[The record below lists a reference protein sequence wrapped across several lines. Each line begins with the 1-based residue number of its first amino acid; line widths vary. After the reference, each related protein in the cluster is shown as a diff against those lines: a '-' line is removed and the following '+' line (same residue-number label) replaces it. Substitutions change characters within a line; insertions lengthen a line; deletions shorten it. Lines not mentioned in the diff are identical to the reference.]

1 MSGYH
6 SLDNEEVIFV
16 YLTNKKFLDQYN
28 MIFDQGGIE
37 SIMDLSES
45 AYVVGFKPMN
55 EQDLIDLMDDPHY
68 KYCVEVDKKLEPIVE
83 LIKEELP
90 KLYDKVSESFGKV
103 R

>member
-45 AYVVGFKPMN
+45 AYVVGFKQMT
-55 EQDLIDLMDDPHY
+55 EQDLIDLLDDPQIGRAH
-68 KYCVEVDKKLEPIVE
+68 V
-83 LIKEELP
+83 
-90 KLYDKVSESFGKV
+90 
-103 R
+103 